1 MKLSVKTINDVV
13 KGSLELSDAVY
24 GVPYRQDIIAR
35 MVTWQLSKRQAGTH
49 QTKTI
54 SMISGTTRK
63 PFRQKGTGNA
73 RQGSL
78 RSPQFR
84 GGATI
89 FGPQSRSHAHKLT
102 RKFRKLAL
110 KTALSEKLRA
120 DSLCV
125 FDNFDLSSL
134 KTADFAKSFASYLHL
149 KTLLIDVKEK
159 VGLLRQAGSNL
170 PNIDVLPVEGVNVY
184 DLVRHKHVLIS
195 KEAAKQLEEK
205 LDG

>member
-1 MKLSVKTINDVV
+1 MKLSVKTIDDTV
-13 KGSLELSDAVY
+13 KGSIDLSEAVY

-35 MVTWQLSKRQAGTH
+35 MVAWQLSKRQAGTH

-120 DSLCV
+120 ENLYV
-125 FDNFDLSSL
+125 FDTFDIPSS
-134 KTADFAKSFASYLHL
+134 KTSDFAKSFASYVNL
-149 KTLLIDVKEK
+149 KTLFIDVKEK
-159 VGLLRQAGSNL
+159 ALRLRQAGSNL
-170 PNIDVLPVEGVNVY
+170 PNVDVLPVEGVNVY
-184 DLVRHKHVLIS
+184 DLVRHNHILIS

-205 LDG
+205 LNG